1 MIYCCQCNV
10 RESVHGNYCRECL
23 DELKLST
30 KDLSNEELQA
40 METIYNALGH
50 KLTREQAEAKFA
62 AARARLEREQQRNE
76 S

>member
-23 DELKLST
+23 DAET

-62 AARARLEREQQRNE
+62 EARARLEREQRRNE